1 MLADHF
7 LERFRLEFRKP
18 NLKFAASARTAL
30 RGYSWPGNVRELQN
44 TIERAAILTDS
55 ETIEAPDLQLPA
67 PRPPDG
73 DMPVGMLAE
82 AFDWGG
88 TLQEV
93 GTRAVAYVER
103 FKIESALKSTKW
115 NKTRAAE
122 QLGVSY
128 KTLLNKIRLLGLEN

>member
-1 MLADHF
+1 M
-7 LERFRLEFRKP
+7 RP
-18 NLKFAASARTAL
+18 SARAAL

-44 TIERAAILTDS
+44 TIERAAILSDA
-55 ETIEAPDLQLPA
+55 ETIEAADLQLPA
-67 PRPPDG
+67 PRPPEG
-73 DMPVGMLAE
+73 DMPAGMLAE

-93 GTRAVAYVER
+93 GTRAVDYVER
-103 FKIESALKSTKW
+103 FKIESALKSSKW

>member
-1 MLADHF
+1 M
-7 LERFRLEFRKP
+7 
-18 NLKFAASARTAL
+18 

-44 TIERAAILTDS
+44 TIERSAILSDS
-55 ETIEAPDLQLPA
+55 ETIEAADLQLPA

-73 DMPVGMLAE
+73 DMPPGMLTE
-82 AFDWGG
+82 AFDWGD

-93 GTRAVAYVER
+93 GTRAVGYVER